1 MPFSDVGVYQKI
13 TRWSLYL
20 LTFLLPIFFLPM
32 TSNVLEINKQ
42 SLLVIL
48 TFVALV
54 AWLGAM
60 VIEKRLRFASGWFN
74 LAPAALLI
82 GVLVSSILSLS
93 GYQTWVGQLSQEYTS
108 FLTIAT
114 FILLFYVL
122 MNACR
127 ETAIQKNLFFALVIS
142 SVISGLV
149 TLLALFG
156 VFIVPFGFAHSIGFN
171 LVGTVSS
178 FGAYMAVMSIL
189 SLGLWL
195 VAQKGKDDI
204 LPSGKQGSLTRIL
217 IIVQIAM
224 TVVTLLIVDY
234 WVLWVLMIFGILLL
248 CAFAFIQQRDFPGT
262 NRFSLPLF
270 GLIVSILFLFVNTPI
285 RVAFPGVI
293 SPSFGSSLSVVKQT
307 FARGIP
313 STIFGSGPGTFVYDF
328 AQFKPIEIN
337 QTDFWDTNFDRA
349 NSDITTRAGMFGVFG
364 TLLWLA
370 FVVWMALKALNR
382 LIRER
387 EHDEWRV
394 TYAVFCAWA
403 TVVLLH
409 LLTTSNMT
417 IAFLFWLLTGLLA
430 SQVMVRVKETDFAN
444 SPKLGLVTS
453 FTFILVAVCVVAGLF
468 VTGQRYVSEAA
479 FAKAVTLDATGGSV
493 DDIVIALAQATST
506 NQLSDIYYRN
516 LSSALL
522 ARVIILFNE
531 IQSSGAQ
538 ATPEQ
543 TQQLQNLVAA
553 CLSAAQRATALEPSN
568 TDNWASRGGVYQQL
582 IALVSGAQDLAAASF
597 VKAMEL
603 EPNNPGHVTDLAR
616 IYLAVADRNRTL
628 KNSEN
633 ADLAKQA
640 TEAEKEMLTKA
651 EEQLNKAIELKGNY
665 APAHYY
671 LAAVYERQ
679 GRLDDATTRLA
690 ALRDYA
696 PLDIGLGFQLSQ
708 LYMRQQKYD
717 LAKAELERLIGL
729 NDKYSNARWYLA
741 SIDELQGD
749 LKGAIE
755 QVEKV
760 AELNPD
766 NKAVV
771 DRLAKLKAGETTVSN
786 PAPVEEGS
794 GSTTDTGTGEVTETG
809 GEETP

>member
-1 MPFSDVGVYQKI
+1 MPFSNVGVYQKI

-48 TFVALV
+48 SFVALV

-74 LAPAALLI
+74 LAPAVLLI

-108 FLTIAT
+108 FLTTAT
-114 FILLFYVL
+114 FVLLFYVL
-122 MNACR
+122 MNACS
-127 ETAIQKNLFFALVIS
+127 ETTIQKNLFFALIFS

-149 TLLALFG
+149 TLLGLFG
-156 VFIVPFGFAHSIGFN
+156 VFIVPFNFAHSVGFN
-171 LVGTVSS
+171 FVGTMNS
-178 FGAYMAVMSIL
+178 FGEYMTVISIL

-204 LPSGKQGSLTRIL
+204 LPSGKVGSLMRVL
-217 IIVQIAM
+217 IMVQIVM
-224 TVVTLLIVDY
+224 TIATLLIIDY

-270 GLIVSILFLFVNTPI
+270 GLIVSILFLFVSTPI
-285 RVAFPGVI
+285 HVAFPGVI
-293 SPSFGSSLSVVKQT
+293 SPSLSSSLSIVKQT
-307 FARGIP
+307 FARNIP
-313 STIFGSGPGTFVYDF
+313 TIIFGSGPGTFVYDY
-328 AQFKPIEIN
+328 ANFKPIDVN
-337 QTDFWDTNFDRA
+337 QTDYWSVNFDRA
-349 NSDITTRAGMFGVFG
+349 DTDVLTKAGTLGVLG
-364 TLLWLA
+364 ILLWLA
-370 FVVWMALKALNR
+370 FVVWLALKALNR

-394 TYAVFCAWA
+394 TYVVFCAWA
-403 TVVLLH
+403 TMVLLH
-409 LLTTSNMT
+409 FLATSNMT
-417 IAFLFWLLTGLLA
+417 VAFVFWLLTGLLA
-430 SQVMVRVKETDFAN
+430 SQVMVRIKEADFTN

-479 FAKAVTLDATGGSV
+479 FAKAITIDSNGGKIDDVVT
-493 DDIVIALAQATST
+493 ALAQATST

-516 LSSALL
+516 LSSVLL
-522 ARVIILFNE
+522 VRVGSLFNE
-531 IQSSGAQ
+531 IQASGKQ
-538 ATPEQ
+538 ATQEQ
-543 TQQLQNLVAA
+543 TQQLQSLVAA
-553 CLSAAQRATALEPSN
+553 CLSAAQRATALEPN
-568 TDNWASRGGVYQQL
+568 NVDNWAIRGGVYREL
-582 IALVSGAQDLAAASF
+582 IPLVNGAQDLAAASF
-597 VKAMEL
+597 VQAMTI

-616 IYLAVADRNRTL
+616 TYLAVADHDAAL
-628 KNSEN
+628 KSSTN

-640 TEAEKEMLTKA
+640 TDGEKDALSKA
-651 EEQLNKAIELKGNY
+651 EEQLNKAIALKANY

-679 GRLDDATTRLA
+679 GKLDDAAARLA

-696 PLDIGLGFQLSQ
+696 PLDMGIGFQLSQ
-708 LYMRQQKYD
+708 LYIRQHKYD
-717 LAKAELERLIGL
+717 LAKTELTRLIGL
-729 NDKYSNARWYLA
+729 DDKYSNARWYLA
-741 SIDELQGD
+741 SIDEMQGD
-749 LKGAIE
+749 LKGALE
-755 QVEKV
+755 QVQKV

-766 NKAVV
+766 NKLVA
-771 DRLAKLKAGETTVSN
+771 DRLAKLKAGETTISN
-786 PAPVEEGS
+786 PPPVEAGS
-794 GSTTDTGTGEVTETG
+794 GSATDTGTGEVTNS
-809 GEETP
+809 ETP